1 MNRTKSV
8 TRTIGTLYAILA
20 CLTFQACDKKNI
32 AEKKECGDMT
42 FSQMTVLQVDTLL
55 YSQIADF
62 VPIDSSSYVLTD
74 GVSICITDSMG
85 VVSHRISS
93 QGHGHK
99 EYIKIG
105 KLFSDGRNIYAWC
118 DMSLHLY
125 KYDMSLNFIDK
136 YQGPDCA
143 VRRMAVL
150 DGKTACYQL
159 SGGTDEVVCIMPLS
173 PNTKMRREGC
183 YTFEDKAL
191 LFNSVSGGIACYDKR
206 MMYVCP
212 SEMTI
217 YTADSGERWEY
228 EDKDFLVNPVTNSLE
243 SQSQEETLDYLLK
256 NSTCSGLYADGDYL
270 WLITETG
277 FLELGKDGQLHS
289 DNRFLNVYK
298 IGKDGSL
305 LSSYKYNYPKGIRY
319 TIGDGYLHVLIYDG
333 STYTVKRH
341 RL

>member
-1 MNRTKSV
+1 MKIYFSK
-8 TRTIGTLYAILA
+8 IGYIAMTVVCFIL
-20 CLTFQACDKKNI
+20 LHACDSHYKV
-32 AEKKECGDMT
+32 EKEECGDMT

-55 YSQIADF
+55 YSQIVDF

-74 GVSICITDSMG
+74 GVSICITDSLG
-85 VVSHRISS
+85 AVSHRISS
-93 QGHGHK
+93 HGHGHK

-118 DMSLHLY
+118 DMSQHLY

-136 YQGPDCA
+136 YKGPDCA
-143 VRRMAVL
+143 VCRMAVL
-150 DGKTACYQL
+150 ESNTACYQL
-159 SGGTDEVVCIMPLS
+159 SGGNDEVVCAMPLS
-173 PNTKMRREGC
+173 HNSKMRREGC

-217 YTADSGERWEY
+217 HITDSGEKWEY
-228 EDKDFLVNPVTNSLE
+228 EDKDFLVTPITKSLE
-243 SQSQEETLDYLLK
+243 SQSPVETLDYLLH

-277 FLELGKDGQLHS
+277 FFELGKDGQLCS

-298 IGKDGSL
+298 ISKDGSL
-305 LSSYKYNYPKGIRY
+305 ISSYKYNYPKGIRY
-319 TIGDGYLHVLIYDG
+319 AIGDGYLHVLIYDG
-333 STYTVKRH
+333 STYTIKRH